1 MTIDDDKLDE
11 LERCAEAATEGPW
24 MNEFE
29 GVYTDPRPA
38 NEATMV
44 ATAER
49 EEVFPELGSRPADID
64 AMYIAAA
71 DPPTVLALVEEVRRL
86 RAEVREL
93 KAYDEGT
100 VVDGTDCCGAETY
113 TSSCLKTGQHR
124 DFCCKCGEVVED
136 TDE

>member
-1 MTIDDDKLDE
+1 MTIDDEKLDE
-11 LERCAEAATEGPW
+11 LERCAEAADGPW
-24 MNEFE
+24 YRL
-29 GVYTDPRPA
+29 GLSVVDAHPDCDDDAGPGL
-38 NEATMV
+38 V
-44 ATAER
+44 ADC
-49 EEVFPELGSRPADID
+49 FPGDID
-64 AMYIAAA
+64 EAHSLPAHIAAA

>member
-11 LERCAEAATEGPW
+11 LERCAEAATDGPW
-24 MNEFE
+24 MSEFE
-29 GVYTDPRPA
+29 GIYTDPRPA

-49 EEVFPELGSRPADID
+49 EEMFPELGSRPADID

-71 DPPTVLALVEEVRRL
+71 DPPTMLELVREIRRL
-86 RAEVREL
+86 R
-93 KAYDEGT
+93 
-100 VVDGTDCCGAETY
+100 
-113 TSSCLKTGQHR
+113 
-124 DFCCKCGEVVED
+124 ED